1 MWPFKGT
8 AAAVAAAFMCG
19 GPSRRRWRAM
29 SPMSPMSAMENHHDI
44 AAGSADATDQEKNVL
59 SRNDDNPARRLARGA
74 LCSNP
79 QSHCSTGREKAQLK
93 LNLETERLYEAEAT
107 ESRFIS
113 ITS

>member
-1 MWPFKGT
+1 
-8 AAAVAAAFMCG
+8 
-19 GPSRRRWRAM
+19 M

-93 LNLETERLYEAEAT
+93 LNLETERLYEAEPT
-107 ESRFIS
+107 GSRFIC

>member
-1 MWPFKGT
+1 
-8 AAAVAAAFMCG
+8 MCG
-19 GPSRRRWRAM
+19 GPSRRRRRRVM
-29 SPMSPMSAMENHHDI
+29 SALSAMENHHDI

-93 LNLETERLYEAEAT
+93 LNLETERLYEAEPT
-107 ESRFIS
+107 ESRFIC